1 MDLFNKAIDT
11 LTLRRKTIQEAGGEK
26 KRTARNKKGV
36 LSARQRV
43 DELFQLGTFQE
54 YGAHISHTCTHF
66 GMDKKKIPADGVVV
80 GSGFVE
86 ERQVVAISQD
96 FTTMA
101 GTVGKMHASKIVAVM
116 EYAQKMGIPVVAFK
130 DSGGARIQEGV
141 DALSGYGAIFFQ
153 NVNLSGVVPQIAV
166 ISGPCA
172 GGAAYSPAL
181 MDFIIM
187 TQKNAHMFI
196 TGPQVIKSVSG
207 AECTMDEVG
216 SPEMHASVS
225 GNVHFLAE
233 DDEHAIQIVKH
244 LLDFLPS
251 NNSQDPPHRPVTKP
265 LRIENDEE
273 INRLIPE
280 NPKAPIDVLKIIER
294 IVDRGDFLEIHA
306 AFAQNIVVGLGR
318 IQGIVTGIIA
328 NQSAV
333 KAGCIDIDAS
343 DKAARFIRFC
353 NAFNIPLVTLVDVP
367 GFLPGVEQERGG
379 IIRHGAKLL
388 FAYAA
393 ATVPKI
399 TVIMRKAYGGAYI
412 AMNSPELGADAVFA
426 WPIAE
431 IAVMGA
437 DGAVNIL
444 HRKELQELDDPKEKA
459 AELAQ
464 EYRDNFS
471 NPYLAASR
479 GYLSDIIEPGQ
490 TRSVLA
496 MALQRMLQK
505 RELRPHK
512 KHGNI
517 PL

>member
-1 MDLFNKAIDT
+1 MKLFSKATKT
-11 LTLRRKTIQEAGGEK
+11 LMQHRKLINAAGGDK
-26 KRTARNKKGV
+26 KTEARNKKGI
-36 LSARQRV
+36 LTARQRLL
-43 DELFQLGTFQE
+43 ELFQPGTFQE
-54 YGAHISHTCTHF
+54 YGAHMRHSCTNF
-66 GMDKKKIPADGVVV
+66 GMEGKVVPADGVVV
-80 GSGFVE
+80 GSGFIDG
-86 ERQVVAISQD
+86 RQVAAISQD

-101 GTVGKMHASKIVAVM
+101 GTVGKVHAQKIVTVM
-116 EYAQKMGIPVVAFK
+116 EYAQKMGIPIIAFK

-141 DALSGYGAIFFQ
+141 DALSGYGSIFYQ
-153 NVNLSGVVPQIAV
+153 NVNISGVVPQIAI

-181 MDFIIM
+181 MDFVIM

-207 AECTMDEVG
+207 VECSMDDVG
-216 SPEMHASVS
+216 SPEMHASIS

-233 DDEHAIQIVKH
+233 DDEHAIQIAKH
-244 LLDFLPS
+244 LLEFLPC
-251 NNSQDPPHRPVTKP
+251 NNSQDPPHRPFTETHMEGDP
-265 LRIENDEE
+265 GMD
-273 INRLIPE
+273 RLVPD
-280 NPKAPIDVLKIIER
+280 NPKAPIDILRLIER
-294 IVDRGDFLEIHA
+294 IVDKGDFLEIHA
-306 AFAQNIVVGLGR
+306 AFARNIVVGFGR
-318 IQGIVTGIIA
+318 IHGIVSGIIA
-328 NQSAV
+328 NQSSE
-333 KAGCIDIDAS
+333 KAGCLDIDAS

-367 GFLPGVEQERGG
+367 GFLPGIEQERGG

-393 ATVPKI
+393 STVPKI
-399 TVIMRKAYGGAYI
+399 TVILRKAYGGAYI
-412 AMNSPELGADAVFA
+412 AMNSPELGADAVYA

-437 DGAVNIL
+437 EGAVNIL
-444 HRKELQELDDPKEKA
+444 HRKELKDVENEKERA
-459 AELAQ
+459 EELAQ

-479 GYLSDIIEPGQ
+479 GYLTDIIEPSQ
-490 TRSVLA
+490 TRSIIA
-496 MALQRMLQK
+496 ASLQRMLQK